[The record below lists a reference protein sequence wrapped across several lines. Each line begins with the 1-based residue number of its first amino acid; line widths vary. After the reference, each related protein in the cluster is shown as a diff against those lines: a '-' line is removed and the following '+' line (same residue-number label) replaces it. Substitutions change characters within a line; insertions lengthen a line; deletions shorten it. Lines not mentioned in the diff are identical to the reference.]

1 MQIEQLDERGHV
13 LIRSWE
19 GGVYSE
25 INGTEGYFWNERV
38 FNNFNFFN
46 ELCFRL
52 LVFKNGG
59 VYK

>member
-25 INGTEGYFWNERV
+25 KKRY
-38 FNNFNFFN
+38 
-46 ELCFRL
+46 
-52 LVFKNGG
+52 GG
-59 VYK
+59 LFLEWKAV